1 MKTLYKIEGMTCGH
15 CMMTVEKEFAKA
27 GVSAKADRITDSVSV
42 ESELDAAT
50 YQKLQA
56 VLEEEGYSL
65 GNKIES

>member
-15 CMMTVEKEFAKA
+15 CMMTVEKEFAKVGA
-27 GVSAKADRITDSVSV
+27 SAKADMKTDSVSV
-42 ESELDAAT
+42 ESELDALT

>member
-15 CMMTVEKEFAKA
+15 CMMTVEKEFAKV
-27 GVSAKADRITDSVSV
+27 GMQAKADMKSDSVSV
-42 ESELDAAT
+42 ESELDAST
-50 YQKLQA
+50 YAKLKD